1 MDTIYQIL
9 DLVRHLDRHLEAVIA
24 WMGLPLFYSTMFL
37 VIFCETGLV
46 VTPFLPGDSL
56 LFALGAMAAVA
67 GSSLSMPLLLGLL
80 LVAAVVGDAVNY
92 AIGWRVGP
100 KVFSSESSRFLNK
113 KHLLRAQEF
122 YEKYGNKTIILA
134 RFVPIVR
141 TFAPFVAGIGKMQYR
156 RFVIYNII
164 GAVAWVSLCLF
175 AGFYFGQIPQVH
187 DNFELVVIGIILV
200 SVLPMVVEFVNAR
213 RRNRREPPSGGG
225 GSGESNGRDLAVA
238 TDLTAV
244 RTS

>member
-9 DLVRHLDRHLEAVIA
+9 EVVRDLNHGLPRVVE
-24 WMGLPLFYSTMFL
+24 WTGLPLFYALMFL

-56 LFALGAMAAVA
+56 LFALGAIAALPES
-67 GSSLSMPLLLGLL
+67 GLSMPLMFGLL
-80 LVAAVVGDAVNY
+80 VVAAVVGDAVNY
-92 AIGWRVGP
+92 AIGWWVGP
-100 KVFSSESSRFLNK
+100 RAFTSESSRFLNK

-156 RFVIYNII
+156 RFGIYNVV
-164 GAVAWVSLCLF
+164 GAVAWVALCLF
-175 AGFYFGQIPQVH
+175 AGFYFGRMPWVTK
-187 DNFELVVIGIILV
+187 NFELVVVAIVLI
-200 SVLPMVVEFVNAR
+200 SVLPMAVEFVLAWR
-213 RRNRREPPSGGG
+213 RGRAAPPT
-225 GSGESNGRDLAVA
+225 E
-238 TDLTAV
+238 TPDLTAA